1 MPQVMDLGK
10 LDPELLSREVLEV
23 LPCTDERVLIG
34 PGIGEDTSVVS
45 LSGLSDH
52 LLVASSDPI
61 TGAEHDIGRYA
72 VHVNANDVATA
83 GARPSLFLCNILL
96 SKSSSREELRSIL
109 SQIRRECEALQI
121 SVIGGHTEVSP
132 IERTVV
138 SSTML
143 GFVRRDML
151 ARRRVEPGDLVVLT
165 KGAGVE
171 GTSIIAAKRSEELGQ
186 VLGEELVERARGF
199 ASEISVVPEAMVC
212 SQHHV
217 KRMHDPT
224 EGGVLGGLM
233 ELSTAASI
241 SLEVRLADIPVAAE
255 TDEICKVLG
264 LDPLRLIGSGSLL
277 SIFDPSDVD
286 EALSELSRSG
296 IEASVIGRVSSVG
309 RPELWVE
316 DRGGRRRVTEFPK
329 EELWRAVV

>member
-1 MPQVMDLGK
+1 MDLGK

-151 ARRRVEPGDLVVLT
+151 ARRRVEPGDLVVGQRLALLRRPRGHPQAALHLAGLDDDALD
-165 KGAGVE
+165 GAAGDHAGDDE
-171 GTSIIAAKRSEELGQ
+171 DHHRDAQESGDDQQQPTDEIGRHGDFLARKPR
-186 VLGEELVERARGF
+186 RARGVMG
-199 ASEISVVPEAMVC
+199 ARTP
-212 SQHHV
+212 
-217 KRMHDPT
+217 
-224 EGGVLGGLM
+224 
-233 ELSTAASI
+233 ST
-241 SLEVRLADIPVAAE
+241 
-255 TDEICKVLG
+255 
-264 LDPLRLIGSGSLL
+264 
-277 SIFDPSDVD
+277 
-286 EALSELSRSG
+286 
-296 IEASVIGRVSSVG
+296 
-309 RPELWVE
+309 
-316 DRGGRRRVTEFPK
+316 
-329 EELWRAVV
+329 